1 MRFFILR
8 FYCKVILLSAG
19 TDREEKKLNSVI
31 IGQRIKDARKS
42 MNLTQKELG
51 YLIYADGKYISRLE
65 NGGSLPSLKRLV
77 LLSRV
82 LNRTCDYFIWDIDVM
97 EEDVTPREEIVIRDE
112 QERKLLQLWRE
123 IYAEDCCVQ

>member
-1 MRFFILR
+1 MWKVLHGSRFFILR

-123 IYAEDCCVQ
+123 IC

>member
-51 YLIYADGKYISRLE
+51 YLIYADGKYISRLK

-123 IYAEDCCVQ
+123 IC

>member
-82 LNRTCDYFIWDIDVM
+82 LNRTCDYFIWDIDVRG
-97 EEDVTPREEIVIRDE
+97 EEVTPREEIVIRDE

-123 IYAEDCCVQ
+123 IC

>member
-1 MRFFILR
+1 MRFFIFR

-123 IYAEDCCVQ
+123 IC

>member
-19 TDREEKKLNSVI
+19 TDRKEKKLNSVI

-123 IYAEDCCVQ
+123 IC

>member
-65 NGGSLPSLKRLV
+65 NGGSMPSLKRLV

-97 EEDVTPREEIVIRDE
+97 EEDMTPREEIVIRDE

-123 IYAEDCCVQ
+123 IC

>member
-19 TDREEKKLNSVI
+19 TDRDEKKLNSVI

-123 IYAEDCCVQ
+123 IC

>member
-97 EEDVTPREEIVIRDE
+97 EEDVIPREEIVIRDE

-123 IYAEDCCVQ
+123 IC

>member
-77 LLSRV
+77 RLSRV

-97 EEDVTPREEIVIRDE
+97 EEDMTPREEIVIRDE

-123 IYAEDCCVQ
+123 IC

>member
-1 MRFFILR
+1 MRFFILQ

-42 MNLTQKELG
+42 MSLTQKELG

-123 IYAEDCCVQ
+123 IC

>member
-82 LNRTCDYFIWDIDVM
+82 PNRTCDYFIWDIDVM
-97 EEDVTPREEIVIRDE
+97 EEDMTPREEIVIRDE

-123 IYAEDCCVQ
+123 IC

>member
-65 NGGSLPSLKRLV
+65 NGGSLPSLKRLG
-77 LLSRV
+77 LLSRG

-123 IYAEDCCVQ
+123 IC

>member
-8 FYCKVILLSAG
+8 FYCKVILLSVG

-123 IYAEDCCVQ
+123 IC

>member
-65 NGGSLPSLKRLV
+65 NGGSLPSLKRRV

-97 EEDVTPREEIVIRDE
+97 EEEVTPREEIVIRDE

-123 IYAEDCCVQ
+123 IC

>member
-1 MRFFILR
+1 M
-8 FYCKVILLSAG
+8 STG

-65 NGGSLPSLKRLV
+65 NGGSLPSLKRL
-77 LLSRV
+77 RV
-82 LNRTCDYFIWDIDVM
+82 LNRTSDYFIWDIDVM

-123 IYAEDCCVQ
+123 IC

>member
-31 IGQRIKDARKS
+31 IGQRIRDARKS

-123 IYAEDCCVQ
+123 IC

>member
-112 QERKLLQLWRE
+112 QERKLLPLWRE
-123 IYAEDCCVQ
+123 IC

>member
-82 LNRTCDYFIWDIDVM
+82 LNRACDYFIWDIDVM

-123 IYAEDCCVQ
+123 IC

>member
-65 NGGSLPSLKRLV
+65 NGGNLPSLKRLV

-123 IYAEDCCVQ
+123 IC

>member
-19 TDREEKKLNSVI
+19 TDREEKNLNSVI

-123 IYAEDCCVQ
+123 IC

>member
-97 EEDVTPREEIVIRDE
+97 EEDVTPREEIVIWDE

-123 IYAEDCCVQ
+123 IC

>member
-1 MRFFILR
+1 MGM
-8 FYCKVILLSAG
+8 S
-19 TDREEKKLNSVI
+19 KLM
-31 IGQRIKDARKS
+31 K
-42 MNLTQKELG
+42 
-51 YLIYADGKYISRLE
+51 
-65 NGGSLPSLKRLV
+65 SLPFRLV

-123 IYAEDCCVQ
+123 IC

>member
-97 EEDVTPREEIVIRDE
+97 EEDVTPREEIVIQDE

-123 IYAEDCCVQ
+123 IC

>member
-97 EEDVTPREEIVIRDE
+97 EEDVTPREEIVMRDE

-123 IYAEDCCVQ
+123 IC

>member
-19 TDREEKKLNSVI
+19 TDREEKKLNSFI

-123 IYAEDCCVQ
+123 IC

>member
-82 LNRTCDYFIWDIDVM
+82 LNRTCDYFMWDIDVM

-123 IYAEDCCVQ
+123 IC

>member
-97 EEDVTPREEIVIRDE
+97 EEDVTPREEIVIRDK

-123 IYAEDCCVQ
+123 IC

>member
-77 LLSRV
+77 LLSRG

-123 IYAEDCCVQ
+123 IC

>member
-65 NGGSLPSLKRLV
+65 NGGILPSLKRLV

-97 EEDVTPREEIVIRDE
+97 EEDMTPREEIVIRDE

-123 IYAEDCCVQ
+123 IC

>member
-1 MRFFILR
+1 M
-8 FYCKVILLSAG
+8 
-19 TDREEKKLNSVI
+19 NSVI

-77 LLSRV
+77 LLSR
-82 LNRTCDYFIWDIDVM
+82 
-97 EEDVTPREEIVIRDE
+97 EDVTPREEIVIRDE

-123 IYAEDCCVQ
+123 IC

>member
-82 LNRTCDYFIWDIDVM
+82 VNRTCDYFIWDIDVM

-123 IYAEDCCVQ
+123 IC

>member
-1 MRFFILR
+1 MWFFILR

-123 IYAEDCCVQ
+123 IC

>member
-82 LNRTCDYFIWDIDVM
+82 LNRTCDYFIWDINVM

-123 IYAEDCCVQ
+123 IC

>member
-31 IGQRIKDARKS
+31 IGKRIKDARKS

-123 IYAEDCCVQ
+123 IC

>member
-82 LNRTCDYFIWDIDVM
+82 LNRTCDHFIWDIDVM
-97 EEDVTPREEIVIRDE
+97 EEDMTPREEIVIRDE

-123 IYAEDCCVQ
+123 IC

>member
-97 EEDVTPREEIVIRDE
+97 EEDMTPREEIVIRDE

-123 IYAEDCCVQ
+123 LC

>member
-123 IYAEDCCVQ
+123 ICLSLIHI

>member
-8 FYCKVILLSAG
+8 FYCNVILLSAG

-123 IYAEDCCVQ
+123 IC